1 MVALDYLT
9 WDGEPDILLDRPYER
24 EQNRLNGIM
33 GPSLWKK
40 AWIDGTAMVAIS
52 YTLNSTC
59 GPSRMPVD
67 PEQRTRLDYAGNAR

>member
-1 MVALDYLT
+1 MTWFIPQTRGYPIAFVGLQVAGEKQQQGMVALDYLT

-40 AWIDGTAMVAIS
+40 ASIDG
-52 YTLNSTC
+52 L
-59 GPSRMPVD
+59 R
-67 PEQRTRLDYAGNAR
+67 